1 MIVTRFAPSP
11 TGFLHI
17 GSARTALF
25 CYLYAKRMGGKFLL
39 RIEDTD
45 KARSTNEA
53 KQAILSSLKWLNLPW
68 DDDVIYQSERAA
80 RHADI
85 AHDLVRSGG
94 AYYCFSTQEEI
105 DHERKKTISEN
116 RSFLF
121 QSPWRDAAPASYPQD
136 RKPVVRLRAP
146 QDGVTV
152 VHDLVQGEVR
162 VENSHLD
169 DMVLLRGDGTPT
181 YMLAVV
187 VDDHDMGITHIIR
200 GDDHLTNTPRQ
211 IILYQALKWEIPT
224 FAHIPLIH
232 GPDGAKLSKRHGAVG
247 VEWYRDNG
255 YLPEALSNYLLR
267 LGWSHGD
274 DEIISRD
281 NAIEWFDIANV
292 GKSPSRLDFDKMKN
306 LNAHYIKNKGEGEL
320 TDLVA
325 LILGANEEEKL
336 FIKEGMKSLKVR
348 AQLITELVEHSKI
361 YMVSQNLEIS
371 NEARQVIE
379 ICDKRLVSEI
389 IILIRGLDR
398 MDHDSLQ
405 EAFKAFALGK
415 GIKIGEVMKPIRAML
430 TGSLAS
436 PSVFEIIAIIGKEYT
451 IKRLSNH
458 SL

>member
-25 CYLYAKRMGGKFLL
+25 CYLFAKRMGGKFLL

-45 KARSTNEA
+45 KARSTQEA
-53 KQAILSSLKWLNLPW
+53 KQAILDSLTWLNLPW
-68 DDDVIYQSERAA
+68 DGDVVYQSGRAT
-80 RHADI
+80 RHVEVAQE
-85 AHDLVRSGG
+85 LLNSGG

-105 DHERKKTISEN
+105 DLERQKAISES

-121 QSPWRDAAPASYPQD
+121 RSPWRDAAPSTYPQD

-146 QDGVTV
+146 FDGVTV

-211 IILYQALKWEIPT
+211 IILYKALGWEIPA

-255 YLPEALSNYLLR
+255 YLPEAMSNYLLR
-267 LGWSHGD
+267 LGWAHGD

-281 NAIEWFDIANV
+281 DAIKWFDIADV

-325 LILGANEEEKL
+325 LVLGANEEEKL
-336 FIKEGMKSLKVR
+336 FIKEGMGSLKVR
-348 AQLITELVEHSKI
+348 AQLMTELVEHSKI
-361 YMVSQNLEIS
+361 YIVSKNPEVS
-371 NEARQVIE
+371 EEARAVIE
-379 ICDKRLVSEI
+379 ACDKGLINEIVALV
-389 IILIRGLDR
+389 RGLDA
-398 MDHDSLQ
+398 MDHDSVQ
-405 EAFKAFALGK
+405 GAFKDFAVVK
-415 GIKIGEVMKPIRAML
+415 GVKIGEIMKPVRALL

-436 PSVFEIIAIIGKEYT
+436 PSLFEIIAIIGKEHA
-451 IKRLSNH
+451 IKRLLSN
-458 SL
+458 